1 MSRPDLFRALVPPRA
16 PAALRSRVLAA
27 VAARARQRENLLDQL
42 WRSRAW
48 WLGWAGAV
56 ALLLAAEVPG
66 GPSMDLVEVQQL
78 EFERWARIEALLNEP
93 AFRERR
99 PLRPAVEPGWSGA

>member
-1 MSRPDLFRALVPPRA
+1 
-16 PAALRSRVLAA
+16 VLAA
-27 VAARARQRENLLDQL
+27 VTARALERENLLDRL

-66 GPSMDLVEVQQL
+66 SGSTALVDVQRL
-78 EFERWARIEALLNEP
+78 ELERWARIEALLSEP
-93 AFRERR
+93 DRLERR
-99 PLRPAVEPGWSGA
+99 PPRPAAEPGWSGA